1 MRIIFKI
8 ILAPFVLVL
17 SVLWAVM
24 AFVFG
29 VAGGLLKPVCGIGVI
44 LSIIFFIAGFIP
56 NGIFFLVLS
65 FLISPVG
72 LPLIADLLIDGLNNL
87 NCALIS
93 FIAA

>member
-1 MRIIFKI
+1 MRFILKI
-8 ILAPFVLVL
+8 VAAPFVLAL

-29 VAGGLLKPVCGIGVI
+29 VASGLLEILCGFGVL
-44 LSIIFFIAGFIP
+44 LSIVFFCAGMTP

-72 LPLIADLLIDGLNNL
+72 LPLIADGLIKIVASMNG
-87 NCALIS
+87 ALIT
-93 FIAA
+93 FITT